1 MGKVACI
8 ILARGGSKGIPRKNV
23 LDFCGKPLVAWSI
36 LQALG
41 TPEIDEVY
49 LSSDNGE
56 ILKVGEAFGAQL
68 IKRPEEFAT
77 DTASPE
83 NAFVAPVDFLSNKA
97 VATLKPNSEPIK
109 WIGLHNAAYCPLSS
123 TGTPYSLKHCSV

>member
-1 MGKVACI
+1 MDCEA
-8 ILARGGSKGIPRKNV
+8 
-23 LDFCGKPLVAWSI
+23 
-36 LQALG
+36 
-41 TPEIDEVY
+41 
-49 LSSDNGE
+49 DNSFPQTVVPPSPSN
-56 ILKVGEAFGAQL
+56 ISPAFKSL
-68 IKRPEEFAT
+68 FAI

-123 TGTPYSLKHCSV
+123 TGQRT